1 MISIVYIIYKNN
13 DSPTVTENNTA
24 QCTCI
29 KYIIVNSLEP
39 TQPLTHMPTIITIRV
54 IGSGI

>member
-1 MISIVYIIYKNN
+1 MIIIVYIIYKNN

-39 TQPLTHMPTIITIRV
+39 TQPLIYICPLLLQQE
-54 IGSGI
+54 S